1 MIDEAFATYLP
12 SWLVRLDVPPSSRDP
27 LGLQAYAMAQADR
40 LLPGLN
46 VFTSRARYYTFL
58 CWALRCAQAQD
69 VSPLM
74 KQECLLR
81 LERLLVLCE
90 ALQHENEPDACSY
103 IGRRRG
109 QRFISERQGAK
120 LWTLPTKILKNQH
133 SNGALRLYRTSLSSL
148 GLVEEDDQNEGL
160 GLRLT
165 ESGQKLAERYNGC
178 VNDNVVAWALDGG
191 IESPKRHGTLIDA
204 GAGMCLSNKIGTYER
219 RYLIKALFGG
229 EEDGISRRDT
239 VQVLFEHGLLG
250 VVDVSHETTD
260 QDPDLV
266 AEDDGKPAKDA
277 ALFETST
284 NWQVLRHALALPP
297 SKRLHGIQTAG
308 AYQLAALGLNAV
320 FASALEPTMMQGR
333 LSFAEWRKAI
343 ATHAGRGFEN
353 LSAAAWARKRSPT
366 EIADDLLDGNARSW
380 AEIGALGAN
389 LLLGLGLELRYTRW
403 LEDDPLPVVDLVLH
417 WTRESET
424 KHAGEMLMQLLP
436 DLVVHHSNVSAK
448 KGKGEWLVLDGN
460 EIVKHD
466 PRPMGLFLH
475 SLRFAQL
482 GQLAADL
489 ELSAEDVTDE
499 T

>member
-1 MIDEAFATYLP
+1 MDDAIATYLP
-12 SWLVRLDVPPSSRDP
+12 SWLIRLDVPPSSRDP
-27 LGLQAYAMAQADR
+27 LGLQAHAMAQADR

-58 CWALRCAQAQD
+58 CWALGRAQAEDAPPSVQQD
-69 VSPLM
+69 RV
-74 KQECLLR
+74 LR

-90 ALQHENEPDACSY
+90 ALQHENEPHACSY

-109 QRFISERQGAK
+109 QRFVSERQGAK
-120 LWTLPTKILKNQH
+120 LWALPTKILKNQH
-133 SNGALRLYRTSLSSL
+133 TNGALRLYRTSLSSL
-148 GLVEEDDQNEGL
+148 GLVEEDDQNEGI

-165 ESGQKLAERYNGC
+165 DSGKKLADKYNAC
-178 VNDNVVAWALDGG
+178 VNENVVQWALEGG
-191 IESPKRHGTLIDA
+191 TDEQTRYATLINA

-229 EEDGISRRDT
+229 DDDAIHRRDT

-266 AEDDGKPAKDA
+266 AEDEGAPAKDA
-277 ALFETST
+277 ARFETST

-297 SKRLHGIQTAG
+297 SKRLRGIQMAG
-308 AYQLAALGLNAV
+308 AYQLAALGLNAL

-333 LSFAEWRKAI
+333 LPLAEWRKAI
-343 ATHAGRGFEN
+343 ATHADGAFDN
-353 LSAAAWARKRSPT
+353 LSAAAWARRRSPT
-366 EIADDLLDGNARSW
+366 EIADELLDGTARSW
-380 AEIGALGAN
+380 AEVGVLGAN

-403 LEDDPLPVVDLVLH
+403 LDDDPLPIVDHVLH
-417 WTRESET
+417 WTREAET
-424 KHAGEMLMQLLP
+424 DNAGDMLMRLLP
-436 DLVVHHSNVSAK
+436 DLIVHHSNVSAK

-489 ELSAEDVTDE
+489 QLSAEDVADE